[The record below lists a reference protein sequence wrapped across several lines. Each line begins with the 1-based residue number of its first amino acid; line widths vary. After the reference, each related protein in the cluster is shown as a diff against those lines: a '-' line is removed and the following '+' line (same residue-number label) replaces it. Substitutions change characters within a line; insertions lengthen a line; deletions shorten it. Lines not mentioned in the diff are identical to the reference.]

1 MTRNKK
7 CKKCKEPM
15 EWIEGLRTIHGY
27 PVPESGRY
35 TCRNCNLWCKD
46 EESRAVKKGRSMAKE
61 YKNVNVFSKKM
72 LSLPQMEQL
81 GILRELQ
88 K

>member
-1 MTRNKK
+1 MKKKK
-7 CKKCKEPM
+7 CRTCKEPLK
-15 EWIEGLRTIHGY
+15 WIEGLHSIHGH
-27 PVPESGRY
+27 PFPELGRY
-35 TCRNCNLWCKD
+35 VCKNCNIQHKQQ
-46 EESRAVKKGRSMAKE
+46 ESRSVKKGRSMAKD
-61 YKNVNVFSKKM
+61 YKNVGVLSKKM